1 MATSTLKKITT
12 RAKQIRKK
20 HPGKSWR
27 NAVKDAGREFRTGK
41 MAKKKARPRRKAARK
56 RSRPR
61 KVGAFRPTTG
71 RRGPRETVI
80 RTRAR
85 VAGHKRKPR
94 RKRGAVTRYVNR
106 PRRRRVGQSSA
117 TSGLMPVV
125 LIGGL
130 VLLAYALLRKQG
142 QPAPVTQ
149 PSGLVSTGNQYRDA
163 TAQRILAYAAAAGI
177 AADAIA
183 KLIQSLNRAS
193 DQDVNQIEDA
203 IDSGAGIPWDYMAG
217 LN

>member
-1 MATSTLKKITT
+1 
-12 RAKQIRKK
+12 
-20 HPGKSWR
+20 
-27 NAVKDAGREFRTGK
+27 
-41 MAKKKARPRRKAARK
+41 
-56 RSRPR
+56 
-61 KVGAFRPTTG
+61 
-71 RRGPRETVI
+71 
-80 RTRAR
+80 
-85 VAGHKRKPR
+85 
-94 RKRGAVTRYVNR
+94 
-106 PRRRRVGQSSA
+106 
-117 TSGLMPVV
+117 MPVV

-130 VLLAYALLRKQG
+130 SLLAYALLRKQG